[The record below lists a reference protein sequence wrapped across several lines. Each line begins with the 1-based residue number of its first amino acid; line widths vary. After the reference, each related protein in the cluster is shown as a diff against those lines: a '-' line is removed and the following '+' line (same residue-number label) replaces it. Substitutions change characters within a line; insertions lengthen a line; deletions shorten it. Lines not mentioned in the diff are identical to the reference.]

1 MELLQGKE
9 YFSILQSNEIKKHE
23 HTVVLWNMKLDLK
36 GGHTITHYL
45 KSLENS
51 NSDNKQNY
59 KTITRTFPCKNEV
72 RLSDLN
78 ISNLIILAPAVP
90 YLVSLRKLYLQYN
103 KLTTI
108 PESLF
113 HLKSLEELHLQ
124 CNKLTSIPPHIGFL
138 TSLRGLFLHN
148 NQIRKI
154 PSQIRECKKC
164 SFINLNDNNLTC
176 LPAEFSTLENLRTLR
191 VKGNPFEQPQNVS
204 QSKVEGII
212 STLFDMCVQ
221 IVGSTMLEQGKHF
234 YCSNNQKVP
243 CSQKKNCIHN
253 FLVKDIL
260 ERLSMPTDY
269 PPTICSCCR
278 VPLFQSRIF
287 FNDFEHICGRWVPV
301 RFQLCSYT
309 CKNITMKR
317 YSLINQKDKQLP

>member
-9 YFSILQSNEIKKHE
+9 YLSILQSNEIKKHE

-78 ISNLIILAPAVP
+78 ISNLILLAPAVP

-124 CNKLTSIPPHIGFL
+124 CNKLISIPPHIGFL
-138 TSLRGLFLHN
+138 TSLRELFLHN
-148 NQIRKI
+148 NQIRKM

-164 SFINLNDNNLTC
+164 SFINLNDNKLTC

-191 VKGNPFEQPQNVS
+191 VKGNLFEQPQNVS

-221 IVGSTMLEQGKHF
+221 VVGSTMLGQGKHF

-243 CSQKKNCIHN
+243 CSQKENCIHN

-260 ERLSMPTDY
+260 ERLSISTDY

-278 VPLFQSRIF
+278 EHYDEKIF
-287 FNDFEHICGRWVPV
+287 
-301 RFQLCSYT
+301 
-309 CKNITMKR
+309 
-317 YSLINQKDKQLP
+317 INQSKG